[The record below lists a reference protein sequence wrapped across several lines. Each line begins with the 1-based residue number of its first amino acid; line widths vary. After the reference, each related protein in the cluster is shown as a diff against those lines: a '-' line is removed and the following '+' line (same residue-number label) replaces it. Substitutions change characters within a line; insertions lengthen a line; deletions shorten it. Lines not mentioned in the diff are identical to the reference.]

1 MVTKKKEDFFSIP
14 SDVQK
19 RSTKRNLANK
29 NEMQPKN
36 DG

>member
-14 SDVQK
+14 PDVQK
-19 RSTKRNLANK
+19 RPTERNLAIK